1 MPRKQE
7 VEAAEEAGSKSART
21 RERILDAAA
30 HVLSRKGYA
39 GTRLSDVADQAE
51 IQAPAIYYYF
61 PSRDDLIEEVMWSG
75 IAHMREHMTRILAAL
90 PPDADPLDRIDAAVE
105 AHLRYCLEISDYTT
119 ASIRNAGQVPEGIA
133 VRYAAEAS
141 QYGDMWRKLLQDAGQ
156 RRPAPVG
163 PGPHGGPDDGPGR
176 AQLGRRVVES
186 AARVNRHRGADR
198 AVAGQARARH
208 PGRGQRRGGGR
219 RPGNGRPQAPGPQ
232 ATCGRLT
239 GRAGSAGSRRR
250 ARRTGPGR
258 PRSAGFD
265 EDDGG
270 GQGPAGRDRQ
280 ADLAQRGARDLDDG
294 NAGLVQAAAAGTDP
308 PGVTSLTW

>member
-7 VEAAEEAGSKSART
+7 VEAAEEASSKSART

-90 PPDADPLDRIDAAVE
+90 PSDADPLDRIDAAVE

-133 VRYAAEAS
+133 IRYAAEAS
-141 QYGDMWRKLLQDAGQ
+141 QYGDMWRKLLQDADNASLL
-156 RRPAPVG
+156 RSDLDPM
-163 PGPHGGPDDGPGR
+163 
-176 AQLGRRVVES
+176 
-186 AARVNRHRGADR
+186 AARMMVLGALNW
-198 AVAGQARARH
+198 AAEWWN
-208 PGRGQRRGGGR
+208 PRRGSIDTVVRTAQSLVRHGLGVPAEGG
-219 RPGNGRPQAPGPQ
+219 
-232 ATCGRLT
+232 
-239 GRAGSAGSRRR
+239 
-250 ARRTGPGR
+250 
-258 PRSAGFD
+258 D
-265 EDDGG
+265 
-270 GQGPAGRDRQ
+270 
-280 ADLAQRGARDLDDG
+280 
-294 NAGLVQAAAAGTDP
+294 AAAAAVQGTAARKP
-308 PGVTSLTW
+308 RARKRPAAG